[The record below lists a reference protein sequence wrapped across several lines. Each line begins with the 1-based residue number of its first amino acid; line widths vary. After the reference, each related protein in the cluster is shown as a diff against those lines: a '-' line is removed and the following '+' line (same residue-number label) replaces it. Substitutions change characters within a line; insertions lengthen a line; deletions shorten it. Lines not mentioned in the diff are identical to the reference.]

1 MLAATRFFAT
11 LHAIAP
17 VLLDHVLLC
26 ASAFVAGAINSIA
39 GGGTLVTFPALVS
52 VLGSAPVYQVV
63 ANATNTVALCPG
75 SATGAWAYRLELGQA
90 RSWLAWLLVPSLV
103 GGIAGA
109 VILVFAP
116 PETFA
121 LLVPWLILLA
131 TLLFLF
137 QPTIARWTGIGRPHP
152 APSGMRVFGTLVFQ
166 FFVAVYGG
174 YFGAGIG
181 ILMLSALAMM
191 GLSDIHQMNALKTVL
206 ATVINGVAVVVF
218 IGRDLF
224 AATTDERTVNWEYAI
239 PMIIAGMIGGYAS
252 ARVARSLN
260 RNLVRRIVIAIGFCL
275 AAYYFWKN
283 WT

>member
-1 MLAATRFFAT
+1 MLSATESFAPSH
-11 LHAIAP
+11 LVAP

-39 GGGTLVTFPALVS
+39 GGGTLITFPALVS
-52 VLGSAPVYQVV
+52 VLGSAPVYQVI

-90 RSWLAWLLVPSLV
+90 RSWLVWLLAPSLI

-137 QPTIARWTGIGRPHP
+137 QPTIARWTGIGLPHP
-152 APSGMRVFGTLVFQ
+152 APSGMRIFATLVFQ
-166 FFVAVYGG
+166 FFVALYGG

-224 AATTDERTVNWEYAI
+224 ASTTDDRTVNWEYAV

-260 RNLVRRIVIAIGFCL
+260 RNLVRRIVVAIGFCL
-275 AAYYFWKN
+275 AAYYFWQN